1 MMRTTLT
8 LDPDVAR
15 KVAELRQ
22 QGRRSLKEVIN
33 QALRAGLALKGK
45 PGRRKVRFRVRAH
58 HCGFRPGVDPE
69 RLNQLVDQLAA
80 DDFTREVESASGD
93 GSAR

>member
-1 MMRTTLT
+1 MRTTLT

-22 QGRRSLKEVIN
+22 QGQRSLNEVIN
-33 QALRAGLALKGK
+33 QALRAGLALTGK

-58 HCGFRPGVDPE
+58 HCGFRPGVD
-69 RLNQLVDQLAA
+69 QLAA
-80 DDFTREVESASGD
+80 DDFRREVEGAGGD